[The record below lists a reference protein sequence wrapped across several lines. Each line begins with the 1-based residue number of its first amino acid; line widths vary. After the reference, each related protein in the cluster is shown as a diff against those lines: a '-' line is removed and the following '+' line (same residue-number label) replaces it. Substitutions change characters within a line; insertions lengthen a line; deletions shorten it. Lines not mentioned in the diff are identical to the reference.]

1 MSNLKKEDII
11 NFKKEDIINFKKE
24 DIINLEKEIDSL
36 DEIKEWS
43 KKMEKMKE
51 LKEKINL
58 QKTKINS
65 LIETIN
71 SGEVKKDKKKSKK
84 DLNLDDL
91 LVEFENCKDMD
102 EKVKL
107 FNQIQSM
114 LKDNELELFDPS

>member
-1 MSNLKKEDII
+1 MSNL
-11 NFKKEDIINFKKE
+11 KKEDIINFKKE

-43 KKMEKMKE
+43 KKMEKIKE

-71 SGEVKKDKKKSKK
+71 SGEVKKSKK

-91 LVEFENCKDMD
+91 LVEFENCRDID

-107 FNQIQSM
+107 FNQIQSL
-114 LKDNELELFDPS
+114 LKDNELELFDE